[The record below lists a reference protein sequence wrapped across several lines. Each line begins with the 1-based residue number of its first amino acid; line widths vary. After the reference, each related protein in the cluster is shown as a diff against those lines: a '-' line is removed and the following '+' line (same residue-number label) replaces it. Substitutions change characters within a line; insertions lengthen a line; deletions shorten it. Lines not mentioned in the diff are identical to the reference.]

1 MGTRLQHSSSKAG
14 GRRRRLRVMAITFLA
29 LAVVA
34 FTAAGFP
41 FADIGGDVLRS
52 SRRAARLERVDDD
65 VADREGTAAA
75 FVRPSGVASR
85 RSATRND
92 ELEPISATTEA
103 TASSEAITAS
113 SKPATAT
120 SKAKAETPNEG
131 SPLLVVITPTYAR
144 PTNKPPPQANALLR
158 MLNAMC
164 QSSRQNVLWVLV
176 IEKGDADPAPKLPR
190 CVPGRHTS
198 TVHAVTIEV
207 PARLKAPARDAPANG
222 KATEGSRAKTSKRKP
237 PPHRGVAQR
246 NAGLAFARDRER
258 LRAAVARGGLFGGN
272 AAAFASDD
280 PVVYFG
286 DDDNEYDPR
295 VFEEMAKIKKAGVWP
310 VGFPFAMAPT
320 HVEAPAVDDSGSVVG
335 FYSKFCDK
343 RRYNVDMAGF
353 ALRVSAAKSATFSPR
368 SKLGHLEDDFLRA
381 ALGEGAT
388 DVSSLEPLADRAT
401 QVLVWHLGWK
411 FDREKGK
418 WELMYEVRQPPD
430 PAFVCGS
437 AEARA
442 RDTEEKRERRAR
454 ERSAEEKRRGA
465 DDSGARV

>member
-103 TASSEAITAS
+103 TASSEAMTAS

-190 CVPGRHTS
+190 CCLLYTS
-198 TVHAVTIEV
+198 
-207 PARLKAPARDAPANG
+207 P
-222 KATEGSRAKTSKRKP
+222 
-237 PPHRGVAQR
+237 
-246 NAGLAFARDRER
+246 
-258 LRAAVARGGLFGGN
+258 
-272 AAAFASDD
+272 
-280 PVVYFG
+280 
-286 DDDNEYDPR
+286 
-295 VFEEMAKIKKAGVWP
+295 
-310 VGFPFAMAPT
+310 
-320 HVEAPAVDDSGSVVG
+320 
-335 FYSKFCDK
+335 
-343 RRYNVDMAGF
+343 
-353 ALRVSAAKSATFSPR
+353 SPR
-368 SKLGHLEDDFLRA
+368 
-381 ALGEGAT
+381 
-388 DVSSLEPLADRAT
+388 
-401 QVLVWHLGWK
+401 
-411 FDREKGK
+411 
-418 WELMYEVRQPPD
+418 
-430 PAFVCGS
+430 
-437 AEARA
+437 
-442 RDTEEKRERRAR
+442 
-454 ERSAEEKRRGA
+454 
-465 DDSGARV
+465 DS

>member
-1 MGTRLQHSSSKAG
+1 M
-14 GRRRRLRVMAITFLA
+14 
-29 LAVVA
+29 
-34 FTAAGFP
+34 
-41 FADIGGDVLRS
+41 
-52 SRRAARLERVDDD
+52 
-65 VADREGTAAA
+65 
-75 FVRPSGVASR
+75 
-85 RSATRND
+85 
-92 ELEPISATTEA
+92 
-103 TASSEAITAS
+103 
-113 SKPATAT
+113 
-120 SKAKAETPNEG
+120 
-131 SPLLVVITPTYAR
+131 
-144 PTNKPPPQANALLR
+144 
-158 MLNAMC
+158 
-164 QSSRQNVLWVLV
+164 
-176 IEKGDADPAPKLPR
+176 
-190 CVPGRHTS
+190 
-198 TVHAVTIEV
+198 
-207 PARLKAPARDAPANG
+207 
-222 KATEGSRAKTSKRKP
+222 
-237 PPHRGVAQR
+237 
-246 NAGLAFARDRER
+246 AFARDRER

-442 RDTEEKRERRAR
+442 RDTEEKRKRRAR